1 MSSKSESG
9 RNFFSAPRE
18 LLKRFPLNYE
28 FIGGEFIEKAREL
41 LAGGATIVAIIDH
54 KSFADLVSGAMVTVK
69 EGFDDLVKKA
79 NIIAKITYVER
90 FPSKQL
96 LRNFR
101 FRPVVPHTMPDYPNR
116 DEINAEAR
124 RWAQALPEGSILI
137 TAPEGT
143 RVKDGRMT
151 TGRYGASEYWHGN
164 GQRYLLPV
172 AIEGTQKQWP
182 RGALGF
188 FKYFGG
194 GFRIKSRF
202 IVGEPVPVTSIDEAA
217 QAYAGGVDNEE
228 FTRLKTDLAMLLIAQ
243 LHLDPKYKGTYY
255 VQLEED
261 LRSRGIPQGL
271 ENVFF
276 QRQETADRRQHPIK
290 PA

>member
-9 RNFFSAPRE
+9 RNFFSAPKE

-28 FIGGEFIEKAREL
+28 FIGGENIEKAREL
-41 LAGGATIVAIIDH
+41 LAQGVTVVAILDH

-79 NIIAKITYVER
+79 NIIAKITYVEK
-90 FPSKQL
+90 FPSEQL
-96 LRNFR
+96 LRNFN

-116 DEINAEAR
+116 DEINAEAK

-143 RVKDGRMT
+143 RVKDGSMT

-164 GQRYLLPV
+164 GERYLLPV
-172 AIEGTQKQWP
+172 AIEGTEKQWP

-202 IVGEPVPVTSIDEAA
+202 IVGEPVPVVNVDEAA
-217 QAYAGGVDNEE
+217 EAYAGGRDNEE
-228 FTRLKTDLAMLLIAQ
+228 FTRLKTDLAMFLIAQ
-243 LHLDPKYKGTYY
+243 LHQDPKYKGTYY

-261 LRSRGIPQGL
+261 LKSREITQDFGNIFL
-271 ENVFF
+271 F
-276 QRQETADRRQHPIK
+276 RQAAVDKNT
-290 PA
+290 